1 MTMFFMEYRQKG
13 ITEKQMILNRLN
25 PDSKGNG
32 IRKFSVNSEDIGT
45 DDIEL
50 IFEMSKVQVPDE
62 NWELHKVYS
71 VNPEAEM
78 FNGLAVNPLPLGS
91 GSSLITVEINN
102 EQIKL

>member
-25 PDSKGNG
+25 PDFRGNG
-32 IRKFSVNSEDIGT
+32 IRRFSVNSDDIGT

-62 NWELHKVYS
+62 NWELHRVYS
-71 VNPEAEM
+71 LNPEEEK
-78 FNGLAVNPLPLGS
+78 FNDYS
-91 GSSLITVEINN
+91 RW
-102 EQIKL
+102 K